1 MDPNTWK
8 VQTMASGNLSL
19 EIDPNMSW
27 EHFPAAA
34 RAFLSQVR
42 GTRLLKLD
50 TPVERLWIVLV
61 GFRPFW
67 LAVDEMGM
75 SLDAITKS
83 GNKVILALHGRQQPG
98 GA

>member
-1 MDPNTWK
+1 MSPSTWQ

-19 EIDPNMSW
+19 EIDPDMSW
-27 EHFPAAA
+27 ERFPVAAK
-34 RAFLSQVR
+34 AFLSQVR
-42 GTRLLKLD
+42 GIPLLKIS

-61 GFRPFW
+61 GFRLFW

-75 SLDAITKS
+75 SLDSITKH
-83 GNKVILALHGRQQPG
+83 GNKVILTVAGRQQPG